1 MKRCSAKTLKGER
14 CLRSSSEN
22 CDGKCK
28 QHSSVGTRRG
38 RSSSKGQ
45 SSQSPSRSKIP
56 SKASGTSSLKLIKIE
71 KATDGVHKYVA
82 TFEVNGRERHTPF
95 GAAKNAKGEPYTD
108 FTIHKDYDHRD
119 LYIQRHRKDLNTRDF
134 TRAGS
139 LSMYILW
146 NYPSFSQSVK
156 DFKRRIKE
164 NDFSLPKGYKR

>member
-14 CLRSSSEN
+14 CSRSASDD

-28 QHSSVGTRRG
+28 QHSSIRTLG
-38 RSSSKGQ
+38 R
-45 SSQSPSRSKIP
+45 SPSRSKSP
-56 SKASGTSSLKLIKIE
+56 SESIKLLSIE

-95 GAAKNAKGEPYTD
+95 GAAFNAKGEPYTD

-119 LYIQRHRKDLNTRDF
+119 LYIQRHKKDLNTRDF

>member
-1 MKRCSAKTLKGER
+1 MKRCTAKTLKEER
-14 CLRSSSEN
+14 CLRNASED

-38 RSSSKGQ
+38 VSR
-45 SSQSPSRSKIP
+45 SPSRSKKDSDESP
-56 SKASGTSSLKLIKIE
+56 KLIKIE

-119 LYIQRHRKDLNTRDF
+119 LYIQRHKKDLNTRDF

>member
-14 CLRSSSEN
+14 CLRSASDDCN
-22 CDGKCK
+22 GKCK

-38 RSSSKGQ
+38 RSPSKGQ
-45 SSQSPSRSKIP
+45 SRSRSPSNPK
-56 SKASGTSSLKLIKIE
+56 SSSDETPKLIKIT

-82 TFEVNGRERHTPF
+82 TFEVNGRERHTAF

-108 FTIHKDYDHRD
+108 FTIHKDYNHRD

-146 NYPSFSQSVK
+146 NYPSFNESVK

>member
-14 CLRSSSEN
+14 CLRNASDD

-28 QHSSVGTRRG
+28 QHRASSKE
-38 RSSSKGQ
+38 RSSRSSK
-45 SSQSPSRSKIP
+45 SPSKSSK
-56 SKASGTSSLKLIKIE
+56 TSSLKLIKIE
-71 KATDGVHKYVA
+71 KATDGIHKYVA
-82 TFEVNGRERHTPF
+82 YFEENGKEKHTAF

>member
-22 CDGKCK
+22 CNGKCK

-38 RSSSKGQ
+38 A
-45 SSQSPSRSKIP
+45 SRSKSP
-56 SKASGTSSLKLIKIE
+56 KASRASSPKDSETPKLIKIE

-95 GAAKNAKGEPYTD
+95 GAVKNEKGEPYTD

-146 NYPSFSQSVK
+146 NYPSFSQSLK
-156 DFKRRIKE
+156 DYKRRIKE

>member
-14 CLRSSSEN
+14 CLRSASDDCN
-22 CDGKCK
+22 GKCK
-28 QHSSVGTRRG
+28 QHKERNTSRSRSPK
-38 RSSSKGQ
+38 SSSEKDSIGN
-45 SSQSPSRSKIP
+45 PKLLKIV
-56 SKASGTSSLKLIKIE
+56 

-119 LYIQRHRKDLNTRDF
+119 LYIQRHKKDLNTRDF

-139 LSMYILW
+139 LSMYVLW
-146 NYPSFSQSVK
+146 NYPSFSASVK